1 MSTGSGVYSI
11 ILAAEK
17 KTLDQPLAIDSNRAF
32 SSQSAS
38 LVIFAG
44 NVVSVWHNERSVRHT
59 VDILMRKIGAAYGW
73 LYLLVDFIV
82 VALHRH
88 WSASITYA
96 SA

>member
-1 MSTGSGVYSI
+1 M
-11 ILAAEK
+11 
-17 KTLDQPLAIDSNRAF
+17 DQPVAIDSNRAF

-38 LVIFAG
+38 LTG

-59 VDILMRKIGAAYGW
+59 VDILMRNIGAAHGL
-73 LYLLVDFIV
+73 LYLLADFIV

-88 WSASITYA
+88 WSASIAYA